1 MKKLLLIAKLL
12 AVGSILLFAGFKSTT
27 RHGFIKDGKAKITA
41 KRHHFDQPVDYNLAT
56 ACVQMYQHVYSNAAN
71 VDSMKNAYSTSADFG
86 AQNLSSWALDMA
98 NNTNAVTIKMCFGIY
113 TKEMVAAYPTAR
125 AGRLTIFL
133 FPVDA
138 NGNRA
143 VYNKS
148 STYTAPVSKGQKVL
162 PAGTSG
168 SPTNPYNIAGLEP

>member
-1 MKKLLLIAKLL
+1 
-12 AVGSILLFAGFKSTT
+12 
-27 RHGFIKDGKAKITA
+27 
-41 KRHHFDQPVDYNLAT
+41 
-56 ACVQMYQHVYSNAAN
+56 
-71 VDSMKNAYSTSADFG
+71 
-86 AQNLSSWALDMA
+86 QNLSSWALDMA

-113 TKEMVAAYPTAR
+113 TKEMVTAYPTAR